1 MTAIDTSVP
10 DVAPSYTVGTA
21 TDPAFA
27 AKPASAVSWP
37 AIFAGGAVAAAV
49 SLILL
54 ALGSGLGLATAG
66 PWAANGASP
75 VALTSAMVI
84 WLIVIQWFAS
94 GTGGYVAGRLRSR
107 WHGVHTH
114 EIFFRDTAHGLLA
127 WSLATL
133 FAAAVLGG
141 ALSNA
146 ASGALGAVQNASQNS
161 ASIDPTSSASPFS
174 YDADYL
180 FRSLRTDLPPS
191 NAEARVESE
200 RILSAG
206 LAQGGLST
214 EDTGYLASLVATQTG
229 IAPAEAQRRIAFVSD
244 REQQVAAAAK
254 QTADAARKT
263 AASLAIVTALS
274 MLIGALIACVS
285 AALGGLQRDE
295 HL

>member
-1 MTAIDTSVP
+1 MTAIDTSTTG
-10 DVAPSYTVGTA
+10 VALA
-21 TDPAFA
+21 TDPVLAG
-27 AKPASAVSWP
+27 KPASAVSWP
-37 AIFAGGAVAAAV
+37 AIFAGGATAASV

-75 VALTSAMVI
+75 LVLTSAMVI

-94 GTGGYVAGRLRSR
+94 GMGGYVAGRLRSR

-114 EIFFRDTAHGLLA
+114 EVFFRDTAHGLLA
-127 WSLATL
+127 WSIATL
-133 FAAAVLGG
+133 FAAALLGG
-141 ALSNA
+141 ALTSA
-146 ASGALGAVQNASQNS
+146 AGGVMGAAQSGAGLGGAAGE
-161 ASIDPTSSASPFS
+161 TSDASPLS

-191 NAEARVESE
+191 NASARTEAEH
-200 RILSAG
+200 ILGVGVAR
-206 LAQGGLST
+206 GGLSP
-214 EDTGYLASLVATQTG
+214 EDTGYLASLVATQAG
-229 IAPAEAQRRIAFVSD
+229 ITPDEAQRRIGVVTD
-244 REQQVAAAAK
+244 REQQIAAAAK
-254 QTADAARKT
+254 QTADNARKT

-274 MLIGALIACVS
+274 MLVGALIACVA

>member
-1 MTAIDTSVP
+1 MTAIDTSTA
-10 DVAPSYTVGTA
+10 DVALA
-21 TDPAFA
+21 TDSALA

-37 AIFAGGAVAAAV
+37 AIFAGGATAASV

-75 VALTSAMVI
+75 LALTSAMVI

-94 GTGGYVAGRLRSR
+94 GMGGYIAGRLRSR

-114 EIFFRDTAHGLLA
+114 EVFFRDTAHGLLA
-127 WSLATL
+127 WSIATV
-133 FAAAVLGG
+133 FAAALLGG
-141 ALSNA
+141 AFTGVANGLTGA
-146 ASGALGAVQNASQNS
+146 AQGGGQGDAA
-161 ASIDPTSSASPFS
+161 TSPLS

-191 NAEARVESE
+191 NVEARTEAE
-200 RILSAG
+200 RILGSG

-214 EDTGYLASLVATQTG
+214 EDTGYLASLVVTQTG
-229 IAPAEAQRRIAFVSD
+229 VAPAEAQRRIAFVTD
-244 REQQVAAAAK
+244 REQQIAAAAK
-254 QTADAARKT
+254 QTADNARKT

-274 MLIGALIACVS
+274 MLVGALIACVA

>member
-1 MTAIDTSVP
+1 MTVLDASTA
-10 DVAPSYTVGTA
+10 DVALA
-21 TDPAFA
+21 TDSALT

-66 PWAANGASP
+66 PWANNGASP

-94 GTGGYVAGRLRSR
+94 GMGGYVAGRLRSR

-114 EIFFRDTAHGLLA
+114 EVFFRDTAHGLLA

-133 FAAAVLGG
+133 FAAALLGSALAGVAQTGTQAG
-141 ALSNA
+141 APA
-146 ASGALGAVQNASQNS
+146 TTAS
-161 ASIDPTSSASPFS
+161 SPFV
-174 YDADYL
+174 YDSDYL
-180 FRSLRTDLPPS
+180 FRSLRPDLPPS
-191 NAEARVESE
+191 NAQARADAQQ
-200 RILSAG
+200 ILAVG
-206 LAQGGLST
+206 VGRGGLSS
-214 EDTGYLASLVATQTG
+214 DDSAYLNTLIVAQTG
-229 IAPAEAQRRIAFVSD
+229 VAPTEAQRRIDFISD
-244 REQQVAAAAK
+244 REQQIVAAAK
-254 QTADAARKT
+254 QTADNARKT

-274 MLIGALIACVS
+274 MLVGALIACVS

>member
-1 MTAIDTSVP
+1 MTVIDTSTA
-10 DVAPSYTVGTA
+10 DVALA
-21 TDPAFA
+21 TDPVLTP
-27 AKPASAVSWP
+27 KPASAVSWP

-75 VALTSAMVI
+75 LALTSAMVI

-114 EIFFRDTAHGLLA
+114 EVFFRDTAHGLLA
-127 WSLATL
+127 WSVATL
-133 FAAAVLGG
+133 FAAAILGG
-141 ALSNA
+141 ALTNA
-146 ASGALGAVQNASQNS
+146 ASGVMGAAQGNG
-161 ASIDPTSSASPFS
+161 PTAQGDATTSPFS
-174 YDADYL
+174 YDSDYL

-191 NAEARVESE
+191 NVEARSEAE
-200 RILSAG
+200 RILGAG
-206 LAQGGLST
+206 IGQGGLST
-214 EDTGYLASLVATQTG
+214 EDTGYLASLVATQAG
-229 IAPAEAQRRIAFVSD
+229 ITPAEAQRRIAFVTD
-244 REQQVAAAAK
+244 REQQIAAAAK
-254 QTADAARKT
+254 QTADNARKT

-274 MLIGALIACVS
+274 MLIGALIASVA

>member
-1 MTAIDTSVP
+1 MTAIDTSTG
-10 DVAPSYTVGTA
+10 VALG
-21 TDPAFA
+21 TDPALA

-37 AIFAGGAVAAAV
+37 AIFAGGATAASV

-66 PWAANGASP
+66 PWASHGASP

-94 GTGGYVAGRLRSR
+94 GMGGYIAGRLRSR

-114 EIFFRDTAHGLLA
+114 EVFFRDTAHGLLA
-127 WSLATL
+127 WSIATL
-133 FAAAVLGG
+133 FAAALLGG
-141 ALSNA
+141 AFTSVANGVSGSVTGAAQGGQGDA
-146 ASGALGAVQNASQNS
+146 AS
-161 ASIDPTSSASPFS
+161 SPLS
-174 YDADYL
+174 YDSDYL
-180 FRSLRTDLPPS
+180 FRSLRPDLPPS
-191 NAEARVESE
+191 NVEARTEAE
-200 RILSAG
+200 RILGAG

-214 EDTGYLASLVATQTG
+214 EDTGYLAALVTAQTG
-229 IAPAEAQRRIAFVSD
+229 VAPAEAERRIAFVAD
-244 REQQVAAAAK
+244 REQQIAAAAK
-254 QTADAARKT
+254 QTADNARKT

-274 MLIGALIACVS
+274 LLIGALIACVS